1 MTETTLRLSKLMS
14 ERKLCSRR
22 EADRYIEKGLVLVDG
37 QIVDQLGTKVS
48 PSVSIELKHS
58 AQKEQS
64 QKLTIL
70 FNKPM
75 GIVSCQPEKDY
86 QAAIELITEK
96 SRDKSHKTKQRL
108 PSYLPKIAVA
118 GRLDINSKGLLVLT
132 QDGRVAKQLIE
143 KDGFIEKEYLV
154 RVSAEAKESQLHL
167 LREGLELDGHVLKP
181 AIVDQI
187 DSCFL
192 RFTLLEGRK
201 RQIRRMCELVRL
213 KVISIKRVR
222 IGKVC
227 LGSLKD
233 GQWRFLETDEGF

>member
-22 EADRYIEKGLVLVDG
+22 EADRYIEKGLVLVNG

-48 PSVSIELKHS
+48 PSVSIKLNSS

-64 QKLTIL
+64 GKLTIL
-70 FNKPM
+70 FNKPL

-96 SRDKSHKTKQRL
+96 SRDKSHKTKQKL

-132 QDGRVAKQLIE
+132 QDGRVAKHLIK
-143 KDGFIEKEYLV
+143 KDSSIEKEYLV
-154 RVSAEAKESQLHL
+154 RVSEEAKETQLHL
-167 LREGLELDGHVLKP
+167 LREGLTLDGHVLKP
-181 AIVDQI
+181 AKVDQI
-187 DSCFL
+187 DASFL
-192 RFTLLEGRK
+192 RFTLIEGRK
-201 RQIRRMCELVRL
+201 RQIRRMCDLVGL
-213 KVISIKRVR
+213 KVIAIKRVR
-222 IGKVC
+222 IGQVR
-227 LGSLKD
+227 LGSLKE
-233 GQWRFLETDEGF
+233 GGWRFLEAGEGF